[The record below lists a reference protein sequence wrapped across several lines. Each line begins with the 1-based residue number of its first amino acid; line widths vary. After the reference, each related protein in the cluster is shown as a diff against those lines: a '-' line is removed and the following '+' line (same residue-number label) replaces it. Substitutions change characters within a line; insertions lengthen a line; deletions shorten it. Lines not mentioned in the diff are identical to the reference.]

1 MTEETILLA
10 ALKQSSPAER
20 TAYLDTACAGDPA
33 LRERVDALL
42 RTHANAHA
50 GSDGPAIVP
59 PAEENTE
66 PNRITELLAGDADD
80 SAAGS
85 LVDEELLAFLEPS
98 TEPGSLGRLDHFEIL
113 KVVGKGGMGVV
124 FKARDTRLQCIV
136 AIKVL
141 AAHLAASGA
150 ARQRFFREA
159 RAFAAVRDEHVVSIH
174 AVSDDNRPVPY
185 LVMEYIAGASLEKRI
200 RKHGPLAVKEILRI
214 GMQAAAGLAAAHK
227 QGLIHRDIKPA
238 NILLENGVE
247 RVKITD
253 FGLARGG
260 RCESVAVGDACG
272 HAAVHVAGAGAQ
284 RAAGSTERPFQPGQ
298 RAVRPLHRR
307 AGILGRECGG
317 GLEARVRGHA
327 ATDPRAEPG
336 HPGMARGNRQQA
348 AVERS
353 GRASSV
359 GRTN

>member
-20 TAYLDTACAGDPA
+20 AAYLDTACAGDPA

-50 GSDGPAIVP
+50 GSDGPAIVR

-185 LVMEYIAGASLEKRI
+185 LVMEYIAGFSLEKRI
-200 RKHGPLAVKEILRI
+200 KKHGPLAVKEVLRI

-253 FGLARGG
+253 FGLAR
-260 RCESVAVGDACG
+260 
-272 HAAVHVAGAGAQ
+272 AADDMSLSQSGMLAG
-284 RAAGSTERPFQPGQ
+284 TPPFMSPEQ
-298 RAVRPLHRR
+298 
-307 AGILGRECGG
+307 
-317 GLEARVRGHA
+317 
-327 ATDPRAEPG
+327 
-336 HPGMARGNRQQA
+336 ARGVPLDR
-348 AVERS
+348 RS
-353 GRASSV
+353 DLFSLGSV
-359 GRTN
+359 LYALFTG